1 MFFLDKRENYNVNFM
16 NIKGLIMRK
25 FFNVCLILMIDLLF
39 VACNPSTK
47 APIQEDGKDPN
58 VPPTTEFVEAT
69 EEELALMT
77 KILQES
83 PDKTSSEHLVYFDIK
98 INK

>member
-1 MFFLDKRENYNVNFM
+1 MTYCAGKEGS
-16 NIKGLIMRK
+16 KGKGRK
-25 FFNVCLILMIDLLF
+25 EEKKSLLSE
-39 VACNPSTK
+39 C
-47 APIQEDGKDPN
+47 
-58 VPPTTEFVEAT
+58 
-69 EEELALMT
+69 ALMT